1 MNGKYQ
7 LVTIHQENNKVMFKD
22 FSSLHPLVVHFPI
35 VLILL
40 SAALQAVLVWNDLK
54 QIKWV
59 TLVIMAGALLSSLAA
74 STIFHA
80 EPSIDAPKAALE
92 IFEQHEKYAQLT
104 LWMSGITFLLKSIG
118 AFFKIKRRSFEMIVF
133 VSAIIAAVFLSIAGH
148 HGARLTHVA
157 GVGPMGKYLMKGH
170 GAGGDMESMD
180 MKNDSAMK
188 MTDTMPGMNS
198 MDRMQGMDKMKM
210 DSSMN
215 MKDMDIP
222 GMTKNKNM
230 KDMKG
235 MKNMPGMKG
244 MGKMKDMKNMQGM
257 DKMKMDSSMNMKD
270 MKDMKMDSSMN
281 MKDMNNMPRMDKMKM
296 DSSMNMKDMK
306 QMDVPGMGNMK
317 MPAKKPMD
325 TLRFPDNN
333 PARKKNYKQPKQ

>member
-1 MNGKYQ
+1 
-7 LVTIHQENNKVMFKD
+7 MFKD
-22 FSSLHPLVVHFPI
+22 FPSLHPLAVHFPI

-40 SAALQAVLVWNDLK
+40 SAALQAVLVWKDLK

-59 TLVIMAGALLSSLAA
+59 TLVIMGGAFFSSLAA

-80 EPSIDAPKAALE
+80 EPSADVPKAALE

-118 AFFKIKRRSFEMIVF
+118 IFFKINRRSFEIIVLIA
-133 VSAIIAAVFLSIAGH
+133 AIIAAIFLSLAGH
-148 HGARLTHVA
+148 HGAKLTHIA
-157 GVGPMGKYLMKGH
+157 GVGPMGRYLMKGH
-170 GAGGDMESMD
+170 GEGGDMKDMKDID
-180 MKNDSAMK
+180 MKNDSSMK
-188 MTDTMPGMNS
+188 MTDTMPGMNNIDK
-198 MDRMQGMDKMKM
+198 MPGMDNMNK

-215 MKDMDIP
+215 MKDMKDMNMP
-222 GMTKNKNM
+222 GMNKKTGM

-235 MKNMPGMKG
+235 MKGMD
-244 MGKMKDMKNMQGM
+244 KMKDMKNMPGMDKMKDMKDMKMDSSMDMKDMNNMPGM

-281 MKDMNNMPRMDKMKM
+281 MKNMNNMPGMD
-296 DSSMNMKDMK
+296 
-306 QMDVPGMGNMK
+306 NMK
-317 MPAKKPMD
+317 MPVKNPMD

-333 PARKKNYKQPKQ
+333 PARKKNYKQNKQ